1 MTGWLRRVE
10 AGVGRRGAWAAFLA
24 AAVGVLAFA
33 TGLGGGESPRTFAAL
48 MSSWLF
54 FAGVGAGAL
63 AFVAIFR
70 IIDARWARPLAAGGA
85 ALARFAPLALLV
97 LVVILAGA
105 RTAPWLPPETGGSAW
120 LRLPRLAAREL
131 GLAVALLVAARLLL
145 RATPDGSSPPR
156 RAVAV
161 AYCLV
166 YAVVLS
172 VWAFDFVL
180 GPDPSFE
187 STLIGPYVFMTAF
200 IAGTGLLA
208 LLALARGALS
218 EAQRRDAAAM
228 MLALSIFWA
237 YLFWSQ
243 YLTIWYGDLPQE
255 TVFALRRAQGGWG
268 PVVLAVIALVFAVPF
283 VTLLTPQGRSS
294 PRALKSVIL
303 IQLVGLWLN
312 CHLLIVPSL
321 SPEGAFPLNV
331 RDVLVGLGMLGGLAL
346 SLSSVS
352 RPATGPASP

>member
-10 AGVGRRGAWAAFLA
+10 AGVGRGGASAAFLA
-24 AAVGVLAFA
+24 IAAGVVAFA
-33 TGLGGGESPRTFAAL
+33 SGLRGGESPRTFAAL

-54 FAGVGAGAL
+54 FAGLGAGAL

-70 IIDARWARPLAAGGA
+70 IIDAGWARPLASGGA
-85 ALARFAPLALLV
+85 ALARFAPLGLLG

-105 RTAPWLPPETGGSAW
+105 RTAPWLPAETDGSAW
-120 LRLPRLAAREL
+120 LRFSRLGVREI
-131 GLAVALLVAARLLL
+131 GLAFVLLGAARLLL
-145 RATPDGSSPPR
+145 RSEPR
-156 RAVAV
+156 GPRPRSRAVAV
-161 AYCLV
+161 TYCLI

-172 VWAFDFVL
+172 VWAFAFVL
-180 GPDPSFE
+180 GPDPTFE

-200 IAGTGLLA
+200 IAGTGLLL

-218 EAQRRDAAAM
+218 ESQRRDAAAM
-228 MLALSIFWA
+228 MFALSIFWA

-283 VTLLTPQGRSS
+283 LVLLTPQGRSS
-294 PRALKSVIL
+294 PRALKSVIT

-321 SPEGAFPLNV
+321 SPEGGLPLNL
-331 RDVLVGLGMLGGLAL
+331 RDVLIALGMLGGLV
-346 SLSSVS
+346 LSSVS
-352 RPATGPASP
+352 GPATTLAPS

>member
-10 AGVGRRGAWAAFLA
+10 AGVGRGGAWAAFLA
-24 AAVGVLAFA
+24 TAAGVAAFA
-33 TGLGGGESPRTFAAL
+33 SGLRGGESPRTFAAL

-54 FAGVGAGAL
+54 FAGLGAGGL

-70 IIDARWARPLAAGGA
+70 IIDAGWARPLASGGA
-85 ALARFAPLALLV
+85 AFARFAPLGLLG

-105 RTAPWLPPETGGSAW
+105 RTAPWLPVETGGGAW
-120 LRLPRLAAREL
+120 LRFSRLGVREI
-131 GLAVALLVAARLLL
+131 GLAFVLLGVARLLL
-145 RATPDGSSPPR
+145 RSEPLGPR
-156 RAVAV
+156 PRSRAVAV
-161 AYCLV
+161 TYCLI

-180 GPDPSFE
+180 GPDPTFE

-200 IAGTGLLA
+200 IAGTDLLL

-228 MLALSIFWA
+228 VFALSIFWA

-255 TVFALRRAQGGWG
+255 TLFALRRARGGWS
-268 PVVLAVIALVFAVPF
+268 PVVVAVIALVFAAPF
-283 VTLLTPQGRSS
+283 VMLLTRRGRSS
-294 PRALKSVIL
+294 PQALKAVIV

-312 CHLLIVPSL
+312 GHLLIVPSL
-321 SPEGAFPLNV
+321 APEGALPLNL
-331 RDVLVGLGMLGGLAL
+331 RDVLIALGMLGGFVL
-346 SLSSVS
+346 SGVG
-352 RPATGPASP
+352 RPATSLAPS

>member
-10 AGVGRRGAWAAFLA
+10 LRVGRGGAWAAA
-24 AAVGVLAFA
+24 TAVVVGAVAFVS
-33 TGLGGGESPRTFAAL
+33 GLGEGDSPRTFAAL

-54 FAGVGAGAL
+54 FAGLGAGAL
-63 AFVAIFR
+63 AFVAVFR
-70 IIDARWARPLAAGGA
+70 IIDAGWARPLASGGA
-85 ALARFAPLALLV
+85 AFARFAPLALLG

-105 RTAPWLPPETGGSAW
+105 RTAPWLPAETDGSAW
-120 LRLPRLAAREL
+120 LRFSRLAAREV
-131 GLAVALLVAARLLL
+131 GLAVVLLGAARLLL
-145 RATPDGSSPPR
+145 RSQDGGRRSEG

-161 AYCLV
+161 TYCLV

-200 IAGTGLLA
+200 IAGTGLLL

-228 MLALSIFWA
+228 MFALSIFWA

-255 TVFALRRAQGGWG
+255 TLFALRRAQGGWT
-268 PVVLAVIALVFAVPF
+268 PVVLAVITLVFAVPF
-283 VTLLTPQGRSS
+283 VVLLTPRGRSS
-294 PRALKSVIL
+294 PQALRAVLVV
-303 IQLVGLWLN
+303 QLVGLWLN

-321 SPEGAFPLNV
+321 APADGLPLNP
-331 RDVLVGLGMLGGLAL
+331 RDVLIALGMLGGLV
-346 SLSSVS
+346 LSSVS
-352 RPATGPASP
+352 RPATTLAPS